1 MAGMREIRW
10 GRFEE
15 LDGPT
20 VFALARLRQ
29 SVFVVE
35 QECPYPDLDGHDTAP
50 DTVHFWAVGD
60 GPAEAVAC
68 LRLLRDTG
76 GHGPAEVQETPVF
89 EAGALE
95 APHRWRIG
103 RVCCVPVE
111 RGTGLSGRL
120 MTAAL
125 ETAGPEAEVVLDSQ
139 TYAAGFYRKYGF
151 TEDGEEY
158 LEDGIPHVPMRRPGK

>member
-35 QECPYPDLDGHDTAP
+35 QECPYPDLDEHDTAP

-60 GPAEAVAC
+60 GPGEAVAC

-76 GHGPAEVQETPVF
+76 GHGGDRAF
-89 EAGALE
+89 EARD
-95 APHRWRIG
+95 RWRIG
-103 RVCCVPVE
+103 RVCCVPAE

>member
-1 MAGMREIRW
+1 MAGMREIRQ
-10 GRFEE
+10 GRFGE

-35 QECPYPDLDGHDTAP
+35 QECPYPDLDGHDTAAA
-50 DTVHFWAVGD
+50 TVHFWAAGD
-60 GPAEAVAC
+60 APGEAVAC
-68 LRLLRDTG
+68 LRLLHD
-76 GHGPAEVQETPVF
+76 
-89 EAGALE
+89 GANL
-95 APHRWRIG
+95 RIG
-103 RVCCVPVE
+103 RVCCVPEE

-125 ETAGPEAEVVLDSQ
+125 DLAGPEADVVLDSQ

-151 TEDGEEY
+151 VEDGEEY
-158 LEDGIPHVPMRRPGK
+158 VEDGIPHVPMRRAGK